1 MAQNVFY
8 PKLKV
13 VVDSALM
20 AFSDGKVTVAEMW
33 VFLLALTEA
42 IQTVLAEA
50 GDVSDTDLSDL
61 KEAANVLYDEYVLP
75 LNIAGPDWLVD
86 PLIRNGIMPGL
97 VEAAFRL
104 AKSKLK

>member
-1 MAQNVFY
+1 MTQNVFY

-13 VVDSALM
+13 VVDSALV
-20 AFSDGKVTVAEMW
+20 AFSDGKVTVSEMW

-50 GDVSDTDLSDL
+50 GGVSDTDLGNL
-61 KEAANVLYDEYVLP
+61 KEAANMLYDEYVLP
-75 LNIAGPDWLVD
+75 IDLIGPDWLVD

-104 AKSKLK
+104 AKSKMK